1 MKKIIVI
8 GSGFGGLSIASRLR
22 SRGFDATILE
32 KQPDLGGR
40 ARTFVHNGY
49 KYDAGPT
56 VITAPY
62 LIDELFSI
70 HSENLNDYVNLLPV
84 TPWYRFL
91 FDNGEHLDYGDKLN
105 KTIREIKSKY
115 GYKNAKS
122 YIRLLKHSKRIF
134 NKAFTELSDEPFES
148 IGSMFKHLP
157 ELIRIRFDRSVYKA
171 VDKYMGNKYLNQA
184 LSMHPLLVGGNPYS
198 TTSIY
203 LLIQYLEWKWGVYYA
218 EGGTGTVI
226 QGLEKLLIRKN
237 VEIKKNTEAHKIVV
251 EKNKVIG
258 VETEAGVIK
267 CDGVVCN
274 SDPTYTYKELLGY
287 KPRKI
292 SNNINLKHSMSLFVL
307 YFSTK
312 KIYKD
317 VQHHTIIFS
326 KRHYELLNDIFN
338 KKIFVNDP
346 SLYLHRPGATDPS
359 MIQNDSDTFYVLAPV
374 PNNLSNIDWDKKG
387 SEMSKIII
395 NTLQEK
401 IMPDLKKN
409 IVDSFYITPDYF
421 EDELNTY
428 AGSGFGIQ
436 PIFTQSAY
444 FRYGNKAKETKGLY
458 FVGASTHP
466 GAGIPGVLS
475 TSKVTEKLIT
485 RDYENIKQ

>member
-22 SRGFDATILE
+22 SKGFDATILE
-32 KQPDLGGR
+32 KQPDLGGGR

-70 HSENLNDYVNLLPV
+70 HSEKLSDYVNLLPV
-84 TPWYRFL
+84 NHGIDFL

-148 IGSMFKHLP
+148 IGSMVKHLP

-203 LLIQYLEWKWGVYYA
+203 LLNSVSRMEMGCILCRGWYWDSN
-218 EGGTGTVI
+218 TRT
-226 QGLEKLLIRKN
+226 RK
-237 VEIKKNTEAHKIVV
+237 
-251 EKNKVIG
+251 
-258 VETEAGVIK
+258 
-267 CDGVVCN
+267 VC
-274 SDPTYTYKELLGY
+274 
-287 KPRKI
+287 
-292 SNNINLKHSMSLFVL
+292 
-307 YFSTK
+307 
-312 KIYKD
+312 
-317 VQHHTIIFS
+317 
-326 KRHYELLNDIFN
+326 
-338 KKIFVNDP
+338 
-346 SLYLHRPGATDPS
+346 
-359 MIQNDSDTFYVLAPV
+359 
-374 PNNLSNIDWDKKG
+374 
-387 SEMSKIII
+387 
-395 NTLQEK
+395 
-401 IMPDLKKN
+401 
-409 IVDSFYITPDYF
+409 
-421 EDELNTY
+421 
-428 AGSGFGIQ
+428 
-436 PIFTQSAY
+436 
-444 FRYGNKAKETKGLY
+444 
-458 FVGASTHP
+458 
-466 GAGIPGVLS
+466 
-475 TSKVTEKLIT
+475 
-485 RDYENIKQ
+485 